1 MGDSDD
7 QPPAPGGAGYWFT
20 PVPIYLIELS
30 FNAESSVNGSAV
42 MLWSHL
48 HRHYAWRKRMFPSY
62 ATLAKE
68 TGQSESAVKRQ
79 LIALREAGALDWSP
93 NYSQRGR
100 SSNDYALAPVRPFEF
115 DRDLAKAVEVKNEL
129 HRPVEVKNDPGVKV
143 KSDRHP
149 QFKNDPVVEE
159 HRVKEDSLSSQVPQ
173 QQRERETKAQRA
185 IRSSG
190 LLDRADEAAFVAW
203 ATRKFNIQHAGWWS
217 SCADDV
223 PDHIQTW
230 LAQRTQAAA
239 PKPSGERCSTCS
251 TIAPV
256 ALTHRGKP
264 YCAACVAT
272 CTSCH
277 TAQPEDQLAHGECHP
292 CQTARSSAA

>member
-1 MGDSDD
+1 MDDSDS

-20 PVPIYLIELS
+20 PVPIYLIDLS
-30 FNAESSVNGSAV
+30 FNADSPVNGSAV

-100 SSNDYALAPVRPFEF
+100 SSNDYALAPHRPFEF
-115 DRDLAKAVEVKNEL
+115 DRDLAREVEVKNEL
-129 HRPVEVKNDPGVKV
+129 HRPVEVKSDPGVEV

-159 HRVKEDSLSSQVPQ
+159 HRVSKRSLSSQLPQ
-173 QQRERETKAQRA
+173 QQAQEPPTAPVERETFSNDGQK
-185 IRSSG
+185 I
-190 LLDRADEAAFVAW
+190 AAAW
-203 ATRKFNIQHAGWWS
+203 AAIHGVPNPRAEASIAAEAVELLAAGWTI
-217 SCADDV
+217 
-223 PDHIQTW
+223 PDLVALAEHLARNYRRGTQLSKHIPHWQE
-230 LAQRTQAAA
+230 
-239 PKPSGERCSTCS
+239 SRCGTH
-251 TIAPV
+251 PV
-256 ALTHRGKP
+256 AVHKTP
-264 YCAACVAT
+264 IF
-272 CTSCH
+272 
-277 TAQPEDQLAHGECHP
+277 
-292 CQTARSSAA
+292 